1 MKILYLI
8 FIFSAF
14 SSNWAFAQK
23 SEIIIDSVHN
33 KAAIFS
39 KSLIWVIKTWDNS
52 KEVIQL
58 KDEESGTIIVKGN
71 LSTVPTF
78 LGNPADKRKTTTQL
92 TIVVKDGKVKLEF
105 ENTQFVW
112 SNGLI
117 WTTETKR
124 TSGKKQYDRW
134 HDDILKEIDNLIKSY
149 KENLIKKVDDF

>member
-1 MKILYLI
+1 MLI
-8 FIFSAF
+8 YSFL

-23 SEIIIDSVHN
+23 SEVIVDSVHN
-33 KAAIFS
+33 KAVIFS

-58 KDEESGTIIVKGN
+58 KDEESGTIIIKGD

-78 LGNPADKRKTTTQL
+78 LGKRADKGKPTTQL
-92 TIVVKDGKVKLEF
+92 TILVKDGKVKLEF

-112 SNGLI
+112 MNGLV

-124 TSGKKQYDRW
+124 TSGTKQYDRW
-134 HDDILKEIDNLIKSY
+134 HDDILKEIDNLIQSY
-149 KENLIKKVDDF
+149 KEYMIKKVDDF